1 MEKILPILPCFG
13 SYITK
18 FLAVLKK

>member
-18 FLAVLKK
+18 FLAGLKK